1 MRPSPEEGGSAPP
14 SAPARSRVAA
24 AVVALSDGL
33 DRGMRMATMGFIVV
47 LVGLVIL
54 QVVARYVFSSPP
66 PWTEEMARYA
76 MIWAGLLGATLSFKR
91 RFDPALFNG
100 ARAGSAVARRFNRIG
115 QTLPVLVYLLPI
127 LFYCFVGANGR
138 IERSFL
144 VRHSRMT
151 ADAFDVTTLLVAVA
165 VPITILT
172 IFVHLA
178 ARWCGDEI
186 APPPAEGREIG

>member
-1 MRPSPEEGGSAPP
+1 MAPP
-14 SAPARSRVAA
+14 FAPDRSRAA
-24 AVVALSDGL
+24 EAVVALSDGL
-33 DRGMRMATMGFIVV
+33 DRGMRVATMGFIVV

-100 ARAGSAVARRFNRIG
+100 ARARSAAARQFNRIG
-115 QTLPVLVYLLPI
+115 QTIPVLVYLLPI

-186 APPPAEGREIG
+186 ASPPAEGREIG